1 MAIADDSSASPVVG
15 QGAGTSVLPAAY
27 AAAALAMLI
36 WGGTPTA
43 VRLAVDGIDPLTAG
57 ILRTVLAAVVVL
69 PLALILGLPRPKG
82 SRQWLLLLGS
92 GAGVFI
98 GFPLLFSVGI
108 KETSVAH
115 ASLINAA
122 IPLFTGL
129 FGAIAERRIPGRWWV
144 TGVVIALVGEAL
156 LIGFRDVGND
166 GVTLRGDLLCLASSV
181 CSGFGYVTGARLSLK
196 IGSRASIFWGISVA
210 GLIQLPLLYSL
221 WDATDW
227 SMVPATSYGAIIY
240 MASFSTVIGFI
251 AWYWAL
257 NKAGI
262 VRMAPIQFSMPIIS
276 LTLAVLVFNE
286 SLSLPIVL
294 SGIIILS
301 GIAISRRG

>member
-1 MAIADDSSASPVVG
+1 MAAAGEKAINPAVR
-15 QGAGTSVLPAAY
+15 QGAEKSVLPAAY
-27 AAAALAMLI
+27 GAAAFAMLI

-57 ILRTVLAAVVVL
+57 ILRTVLAAIVVL
-69 PLALILGLPRPKG
+69 PLAFVLGLPRPRG
-82 SRQWLLLLGS
+82 MTQWALLVAS

-108 KETSVAH
+108 KQTSVSH

-129 FGAIAERRIPGRWWV
+129 FGAIAERKIPGRWWLIGV
-144 TGVVIALVGEAL
+144 TIALAGEGL
-156 LIGFRDVGND
+156 LIGFRDVGSD
-166 GVTLRGDLLCLASSV
+166 GVTLRGDLLCLASSI

-210 GLIQLPLLYSL
+210 GIIQLPLLYAL
-221 WDATDW
+221 WGTTDW
-227 SMVPATSYGAIIY
+227 SMVPATSIGAVMY
-240 MASFSTVIGFI
+240 MASFSTVIAFI

-262 VRMAPIQFSMPIIS
+262 VRMAPVQFSMPLIS
-276 LTLAVLVFNE
+276 LTLAVVVFNE
-286 SLSLPIVL
+286 NLSLPIIL
-294 SGIIILS
+294 SGVIILS
-301 GIAISRRG
+301 GIAIARKE

>member
-1 MAIADDSSASPVVG
+1 MALADQRAIAG
-15 QGAGTSVLPAAY
+15 QGAPKSALPAAY
-27 AAAALAMLI
+27 GAAAFAMLV
-36 WGGTPTA
+36 WGGTPAA

-57 ILRTVLAAVVVL
+57 ILRTVLAAIVVL
-69 PLALILGLPRPKG
+69 PLAFILGLPRPQG
-82 SRQWLLLLGS
+82 ARQWMLLVAS

-108 KETSVAH
+108 KETSVSH

-129 FGAIAERRIPGRWWV
+129 FGAIAERKVPGRWWFI
-144 TGVVIALVGEAL
+144 GVAVAFVGEGI
-156 LIGFRDVGND
+156 LIGVRDVDSD

-181 CSGFGYVTGARLSLK
+181 CSGLGYVTGARLALK

-210 GLIQLPLLYSL
+210 GIIQLPLLYAL
-221 WDATDW
+221 WGTTDW
-227 SMVPATSYGAIIY
+227 SLVPVSSIGAVLY
-240 MASFSTVIGFI
+240 MASFSTVIAFI

-262 VRMAPIQFSMPIIS
+262 VRMAPVQFSMPIIS
-276 LTLAVLVFNE
+276 LSLAVIIFNE
-286 SLSLPIVL
+286 SLSVPVVL
-294 SGIIILS
+294 SAIIILS
-301 GIAISRRG
+301 GIAIARKE

>member
-1 MAIADDSSASPVVG
+1 MAVAGEKFVSPVGG
-15 QGAGTSVLPAAY
+15 QGASVSGLPAAY
-27 AAAALAMLI
+27 GAAAFAMLI

-57 ILRTVLAAVVVL
+57 ILRTVLAAIVVL
-69 PLALILGLPRPKG
+69 PLAFLLGLPRPNGLK
-82 SRQWLLLLGS
+82 QWTLLVVS

-108 KETSVAH
+108 KQTSVSH

-129 FGAIAERRIPGRWWV
+129 FGAIAERKIPGKWWV
-144 TGVVIALVGEAL
+144 IGVTIALAGEGL
-156 LIGFRDVGND
+156 LIGYRDVDSD

-181 CSGFGYVTGARLSLK
+181 CSGLGYVTGARLSLK

-210 GLIQLPLLYSL
+210 GIIQLPLLYMF
-221 WDATDW
+221 WGNTDW
-227 SMVPATSYGAIIY
+227 SIVPASSIGAVLY

-262 VRMAPIQFSMPIIS
+262 VRMAPIQFSMPLIS
-276 LTLAVLVFNE
+276 LSLAVAIFNE
-286 SLSLPIVL
+286 TLSLPIAL
-294 SGIIILS
+294 SSIIILS
-301 GIAISRRG
+301 GIAIARKE

>member
-1 MAIADDSSASPVVG
+1 MAASGERIAPAAG
-15 QGAGTSVLPAAY
+15 QGADKGILPAAY
-27 AAAALAMLI
+27 GMAALAMLI
-36 WGGTPTA
+36 WGGTPAA
-43 VRLAVDGIDPLTAG
+43 VRLAVDSIDPLTAG
-57 ILRTVLAAVVVL
+57 ILRTVLAAIIVF
-69 PLALILGLPRPKG
+69 PLALYLGLPRPRG
-82 SRQWLLLLGS
+82 LRQWSLLVVS

-108 KETSVAH
+108 KETSVSH

-129 FGAIAERRIPGRWWV
+129 FGAMAEKKVPGSWWFLGVAIAFG
-144 TGVVIALVGEAL
+144 GEGL
-156 LIGFRDVGND
+156 LIGLQDSGNA

-196 IGSRASIFWGISVA
+196 IGSRASIFWGIAVA
-210 GLIQLPLLYSL
+210 GIIQLPLLAVL
-221 WDATDW
+221 WDNTDW
-227 SMVPATSYGAIIY
+227 STVSTTSMGAVLY

-262 VRMAPIQFSMPIIS
+262 VRMAPVQFSMPLIS
-276 LTLAVLVFNE
+276 LTLAVVIFNE
-286 SLSLPIVL
+286 TLSLPIL
-294 SGIIILS
+294 MSAMIILS
-301 GIAISRRG
+301 GIAIARKE